1 MKPISHIQ
9 ANSQTIKSPDK
20 YQGWLKKLGGKLKI
34 WKERYYV
41 LTDTHLYYY
50 TGTDRKK
57 LLGEFCLDFA
67 QIESDTGDL
76 EYNGDKSCLL
86 LLKINGSSSLQN
98 NSHHNDHSQQQ
109 HQNQCQ
115 QIILCA
121 PNPRER
127 KLWLRAIRKVLY
139 LHYGGVNIKAI
150 RTGYAYADERLM
162 NCSSKHQGED
172 SNKQYKMSLGII
184 ILSIS
189 SIDNMHPN
197 DEIVHN
203 VFFKN
208 FERKEKRMATLFGTH
223 LDEVFPYTTSDNQFL
238 PRIVYETVQFIRE
251 NGLDAEG
258 IFRKCGKQNS
268 IQSLADLYDLAC
280 PGPILIPNEHD
291 VHLVS
296 GLLKYYLRELPEPVI
311 PYKYYDKLKAAGY
324 RIADGKELS
333 DFINLFDNLPS
344 PNYNLLKYLCEFLYE
359 VSEHE
364 KQNRMSVASLASMF
378 APNFLR
384 QQDEDPYIEM
394 SASQLIN
401 HTVTEFIKAYQ
412 VLFPH
417 ELKSPNWDKLN
428 INNHNIHVLHNHKDL
443 NTLPV
448 DFKRIQTQMNSS
460 VSRCKTTNDRDTLM
474 GRSQDSFT
482 ESVIYES
489 PKNSPYHSSVNS
501 SNNNNNI
508 NHYHHHENGRNH
520 RATTT
525 TTVTTTIFNNNNNKQ
540 HNNVITNP
548 IDHIHQYNYNSI
560 LLNNAKSSHDYH
572 TNNIYMRSPIRDHM
586 DNNHHPAT
594 SDKNNDINN
603 SNNNEQ
609 KESRLYLRKLHTESG
624 EYELGSLADVVSE
637 ENLHSISYKTDS
649 TEHTT
654 IDVYEKEEEQR
665 LNNVGQINSNK
676 NTMKSIRKCFNS
688 LPEHRHGLDLT
699 KKSVKT
705 RPEIPLQWS
714 SFHNDKKLS
723 LEKSVT
729 PTNTTTAIHQN
740 EPNEARISFNLDDLS
755 KIYLNSQKL
764 ANIQT
769 PLSNTTVTNTTST
782 TITDNNDNNG
792 ITKATNGK
800 MSKDSFLNGHNKT
813 DMNNY
818 DTLKK
823 RVSLKEFID
832 RKSSSK
838 ITQSESFNSHSPME
852 QIRYWRSIAAVAQA
866 NAAGQLAKTEKLTQE
881 LARLRWDLSISHME
895 NNLLRQNLASVQAE
909 LNHVRQIPK
918 DITNYEQHNES
929 IHPALFP

>member
-1 MKPISHIQ
+1 MKSILSIQ
-9 ANSQTIKSPDK
+9 ANSEATKSPDK

-86 LLKINGSSSLQN
+86 LLKINGSSSPQN
-98 NSHHNDHSQQQ
+98 NSNHNGHSQQQ
-109 HQNQCQ
+109 HQNQYQ
-115 QIILCA
+115 QVILCA
-121 PNPRER
+121 PNARER

-139 LHYGGVNIKAI
+139 LHYGGA
-150 RTGYAYADERLM
+150 
-162 NCSSKHQGED
+162 
-172 SNKQYKMSLGII
+172 
-184 ILSIS
+184 
-189 SIDNMHPN
+189 
-197 DEIVHN
+197 
-203 VFFKN
+203 
-208 FERKEKRMATLFGTH
+208 LFGTH
-223 LDEVFPYTTSDNQFL
+223 LDEVFPYTRSDNEFL

-324 RIADGKELS
+324 RIADGRELS

-364 KQNRMSVASLASMF
+364 KQNRMSIASLASMF

-428 INNHNIHVLHNHKDL
+428 INNHNMHVLHNHKDL

-448 DFKRIQTQMNSS
+448 DFTRIQTQMNSP
-460 VSRCKTTNDRDTLM
+460 VSRCKTTHDRNCVM
-474 GRSQDSFT
+474 GRSQNSFT
-482 ESVIYES
+482 QSVIYES
-489 PKNSPYHSSVNS
+489 PKNSPYHSLVNS
-501 SNNNNNI
+501 SNNNSSI
-508 NHYHHHENGRNH
+508 NHYHHHH
-520 RATTT
+520 TTT
-525 TTVTTTIFNNNNNKQ
+525 TTVTTTTISNNNNNIKNNNN
-540 HNNVITNP
+540 NNVITNP

-560 LLNNAKSSHDYH
+560 LLNNAKSSHDNH
-572 TNNIYMRSPIRDHM
+572 TNNIYMKSPTRDHM
-586 DNNHHPAT
+586 DNNHQSAT
-594 SDKNNDINN
+594 IEENNDANN
-603 SNNNEQ
+603 GRKDSNNYDQ
-609 KESRLYLRKLHTESG
+609 KESRLQLRKLHTESG
-624 EYELGSLADVVSE
+624 EYELGSLADGVSE

-649 TEHTT
+649 TEHT
-654 IDVYEKEEEQR
+654 INNAYKKEEEQR
-665 LNNVGQINSNK
+665 LDNVGHTKSNK
-676 NTMKSIRKCFNS
+676 TAMKSIKKCFNS

-714 SFHNDKKLS
+714 SFHNDQKS
-723 LEKSVT
+723 SVEKSII
-729 PTNTTTAIHQN
+729 PTNTTAIHQT
-740 EPNEARISFNLDDLS
+740 ESNEARISFNLDDLS

-769 PLSNTTVTNTTST
+769 PLSNTTITNTTTT
-782 TITDNNDNNG
+782 TITDNNNDG

-800 MSKDSFLNGHNKT
+800 MSKGSFSNGHKI

-818 DTLKK
+818 DALKK
-823 RVSLKEFID
+823 RISLKEFTD
-832 RKSSSK
+832 RKNSSK
-838 ITQSESFNSHSPME
+838 IIQSESFNTHSPME
-852 QIRYWRSIAAVAQA
+852 QIRYWRSVAEMAQA

-909 LNHVRQIPK
+909 LNHIRQIPK
-918 DITNYEQHNES
+918 DITNYAQHNES
-929 IHPALFP
+929 MHRALYP

>member
-1 MKPISHIQ
+1 MIQ

-139 LHYGGVNIKAI
+139 LHYGGA
-150 RTGYAYADERLM
+150 
-162 NCSSKHQGED
+162 
-172 SNKQYKMSLGII
+172 
-184 ILSIS
+184 
-189 SIDNMHPN
+189 
-197 DEIVHN
+197 
-203 VFFKN
+203 
-208 FERKEKRMATLFGTH
+208 LFGTH

>member
-1 MKPISHIQ
+1 MNIQ

-139 LHYGGVNIKAI
+139 LHYGGA
-150 RTGYAYADERLM
+150 
-162 NCSSKHQGED
+162 
-172 SNKQYKMSLGII
+172 
-184 ILSIS
+184 
-189 SIDNMHPN
+189 
-197 DEIVHN
+197 
-203 VFFKN
+203 
-208 FERKEKRMATLFGTH
+208 LFGTH

>member
-1 MKPISHIQ
+1 MKPISYIQ
-9 ANSQTIKSPDK
+9 ANPQTIKSPDK

-139 LHYGGVNIKAI
+139 LHYGGA
-150 RTGYAYADERLM
+150 
-162 NCSSKHQGED
+162 
-172 SNKQYKMSLGII
+172 
-184 ILSIS
+184 
-189 SIDNMHPN
+189 
-197 DEIVHN
+197 
-203 VFFKN
+203 
-208 FERKEKRMATLFGTH
+208 LFGTH
-223 LDEVFPYTTSDNQFL
+223 LDEVFPYTRSDNQFL
-238 PRIVYETVQFIRE
+238 PRVVYETVQFIRE

-268 IQSLADLYDLAC
+268 IQSLADSYDLAC

-460 VSRCKTTNDRDTLM
+460 VPRCKTTNDRDTLM

-482 ESVIYES
+482 KSVIYES

-501 SNNNNNI
+501 SNNNDNI

-520 RATTT
+520 CATTT

-548 IDHIHQYNYNSI
+548 IDHIHQYNYNST
-560 LLNNAKSSHDYH
+560 LSNNAKSSHDYH

-586 DNNHHPAT
+586 DNNHQPAT

-609 KESRLYLRKLHTESG
+609 KESRLHLRKLHTESG
-624 EYELGSLADVVSE
+624 EYELGSLADGFSE

-649 TEHTT
+649 TERTT
-654 IDVYEKEEEQR
+654 INVYEKEEEQR
-665 LNNVGQINSNK
+665 LNNVGQIKSNK

-714 SFHNDKKLS
+714 SFHNDQKSS

-729 PTNTTTAIHQN
+729 PTNTTTAIHQT
-740 EPNEARISFNLDDLS
+740 ESNEARISFNLDDLS

-769 PLSNTTVTNTTST
+769 PLSNTTNTNTTST

-800 MSKDSFLNGHNKT
+800 MSKDLFLNGHNKT

-918 DITNYEQHNES
+918 DITNYAQHNES

>member
-139 LHYGGVNIKAI
+139 LHYGGA
-150 RTGYAYADERLM
+150 
-162 NCSSKHQGED
+162 
-172 SNKQYKMSLGII
+172 
-184 ILSIS
+184 
-189 SIDNMHPN
+189 
-197 DEIVHN
+197 
-203 VFFKN
+203 
-208 FERKEKRMATLFGTH
+208 LFGTH